1 MAATH
6 RYRGWLA
13 GVMLLALAAASL
25 AMAAD
30 SREASVDELK
40 ARVASAAIAER
51 PKLCVQI
58 AQKQL
63 DLTDRLYTA
72 TDFEKAQAALA
83 DVTSYAELARDF
95 AIQSRKHEKETE
107 IAVRGMIR
115 KLNGMLHALAHD
127 DQGPVRDALNRL
139 QQVREDLLKS
149 MFPKSNFPQGG
160 P

>member
-1 MAATH
+1 M
-6 RYRGWLA
+6 
-13 GVMLLALAAASL
+13 LALAVASL

-40 ARVASAAIAER
+40 VRVASAAIGDR

-63 DLTDRLYTA
+63 DFTDRLYTA
-72 TDFEKAQAALA
+72 NDYEKAQAALG
-83 DVTSYAELARDF
+83 DVTAYAELARDY
-95 AIQSRKHEKETE
+95 AVQSHKYEKQTE

-115 KLNGMLHALAHD
+115 KLNGMLHALGHD

-149 MFPKSNFPQGG
+149 MFPKAVFPKSMFPQTMFPQGA